1 MRHSVHRTGEE
12 INSRA
17 KAKVNFNPAPELRAI
32 FLGGE
37 DNHRKFITFVLWNH
51 FYKNLTKDRYP
62 PRVISISNPQLAW
75 ITRYDKLNEYKLNTQ
90 FIPAK

>member
-1 MRHSVHRTGEE
+1 MGHSVHRTGEE

-37 DNHRKFITFVLWNH
+37 DNHRKFITFVL
-51 FYKNLTKDRYP
+51 
-62 PRVISISNPQLAW
+62 
-75 ITRYDKLNEYKLNTQ
+75 
-90 FIPAK
+90 

>member
-37 DNHRKFITFVLWNH
+37 DNHRKFITFVL
-51 FYKNLTKDRYP
+51 
-62 PRVISISNPQLAW
+62 
-75 ITRYDKLNEYKLNTQ
+75 
-90 FIPAK
+90 